1 MTEFFKLPVFGIGI
15 TLIAFFGALALR
27 KKIKFV
33 LFNPVL
39 IASALIILFLV
50 IFDVSFTD
58 YNKGGKYLSFFL
70 GPAIV
75 ALGVLFFEKYQ
86 LIKHNFYPFLLAV
99 CCGGVISILS
109 VASITVLM
117 NAPEVIIRS
126 IIPLSVTTPI
136 AIEISQITHG
146 IPSITAGVVIAVG
159 IFGNTMGPVFLKGV
173 GIKSKTAMGTAL
185 GTAAHGIGTARAIEE
200 GHLPGAYSGLAMCV
214 NGILTTLIAPYVVH
228 WIVGYVEGSQFII

>member
-1 MTEFFKLPVFGIGI
+1 MTELYKLPVFGIFI
-15 TLIAFFGALALR
+15 TLVAFFSAIALR

-50 IFDVSFTD
+50 VFDVSFSD

-86 LIKHNFYPFLLAV
+86 LIKHNIYPFLLAV

-109 VASITVLM
+109 VACIAVLM

-126 IIPLSVTTPI
+126 IIPMSVTTPI
-136 AIEISQITHG
+136 AIEITKMTDG
-146 IPSITAGVVIAVG
+146 IPSITAGVVIVVG
-159 IFGNTMGPVFLKGV
+159 IFGNAFGPGFLKGL
-173 GIKSKTAMGTAL
+173 GIKSPTAIGTAL

-214 NGILTTLIAPYVVH
+214 NGILTTLIAPYVVL
-228 WIVGYVEGSQFII
+228 WIVGPTVGTL